1 MLKKKIIG
9 LLISTGE
16 ELSISQISDLTN
28 EKKEVLLIEA
38 NKLVKENKAYWN
50 TEEKITPQQ

>member
-50 TEEKITPQQ
+50 TKEKITPHQ